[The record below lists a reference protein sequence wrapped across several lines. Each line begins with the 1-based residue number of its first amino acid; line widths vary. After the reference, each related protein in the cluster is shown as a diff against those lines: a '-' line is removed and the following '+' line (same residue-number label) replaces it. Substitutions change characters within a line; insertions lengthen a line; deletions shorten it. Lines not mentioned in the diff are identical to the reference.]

1 MMSFIQGALTG
12 ALFGAVLYKVGAVRY
27 SRIMGMLT
35 LRDVKIMKFTFATIG
50 TASLLYGAASIF
62 GVAESL
68 GLVPRTMPFLGG
80 AHVLG
85 GMLFGVGMGVSGLC
99 PGTCVAKAGGRGGST
114 KFSSIAAM
122 VGLVVG
128 VLLYN
133 VLKDPLTDVGVIATN
148 QKPYTIHG
156 LLGLPY
162 GAVAVAWGALFFVIA
177 TLVDRILPEKGYES
191 EHERK
196 TVLDF
201 VRAEWSWLAGGI
213 AAGLIIVAA
222 TAQDGYLGFSG
233 ALLALV
239 GFSAH
244 LVGHPLSVVPAM
256 SDDIMW
262 RAALIVGVFPGA
274 LFASLTALKSAA
286 QAQAPLPK
294 TINWRALFTSF
305 SAATAMCFG
314 AMLGG
319 GCTTGAYLA
328 AWPTLSVGSLVMGG
342 TFFAVSMAT
351 SNARLF
357 ALKTLDVEAAQ
368 ATGDRA
374 YD

>member
-1 MMSFIQGALTG
+1 MSFLQGALTG
-12 ALFGAVLYKVGAVRY
+12 ALFGVVLYKVGAVRY

-35 LRDVKIMKFTFATIG
+35 LRDVKIMKFTFAAIG
-50 TASLLYGAASIF
+50 TASILYGAASIL
-62 GVAESL
+62 GVAEQFS
-68 GLVPRTMPFLGG
+68 LVPRTMPFLGG

-85 GMLFGVGMGVSGLC
+85 GMLFGIGMGVSGLC
-99 PGTCVAKAGGRGGST
+99 PGTCVAKAGGRGGAT
-114 KFSSIAAM
+114 KFAGLAAM
-122 VGLVVG
+122 LGLVVG

-133 VLKDPLTDVGVIATN
+133 GLKEPLTEVGLIAAN

-162 GAVAVAWGALFFVIA
+162 GPVAVAWGAFFFVLS
-177 TLVDRILPEKGYES
+177 TFVDRILPEKTYDV

-196 TVLDF
+196 TLLDF

-213 AAGLIIVAA
+213 AAGTIIVAA

-233 ALLALV
+233 ALLALI
-239 GFSAH
+239 GWAGH
-244 LVGHPLSVVPAM
+244 LVGQPLSVVPAM
-256 SDDIMW
+256 SDDILW

-274 LFASLTALKSAA
+274 LLASLLSLKSKA

-294 TINWRALFTSF
+294 SVNWGALATSF

-328 AWPTLSVGSLVMGG
+328 AWPTLSVGSLLMGG

-351 SNARLF
+351 SSARLF
-357 ALKTLDVEAAQ
+357 ALKTLDLDAAQ
-368 ATGDRA
+368 LAGDRT